1 MKVPLDGGPPTV
13 VASEQNAPR
22 AIAVDATSVY
32 WHVFST
38 TDSTWGADGLMK
50 LTPK

>member
-1 MKVPLDGGPPTV
+1 V
-13 VASEQNAPR
+13 

-32 WHVFST
+32 WGNQCPSDGGPRSDV
-38 TDSTWGADGLMK
+38 GLMK